1 MGVPTV
7 NRGGRIMKILLTGAT
22 GIIGRATVPRLAAV
36 GHDVAAVYRSD
47 ADGPWLEGLGRDP

>member
-1 MGVPTV
+1 
-7 NRGGRIMKILLTGAT
+7 MKILLTGAT